1 MHRKSCTLN
10 ALNNYTWIKKV
21 AFDLCYLADSLSA
34 LWACLNFYNSLI
46 TCTSLLCFPVRLLS
60 SQLLVVRMMA
70 ITIVRGK
77 QCWGCGGFTEWKHR
91 GLNAKLA
98 ILRIVLLHMAYSCHM
113 TSWLAQRQLISDP
126 LLQTNWWILKTDGP
140 KQKCVRLS
148 PFGQQILSVRF
159 VQKQHMLFTLSSKH
173 ILLQHRWRFMSPGL
187 VAGSFTSVPQ
197 CGF

>member
-1 MHRKSCTLN
+1 M
-10 ALNNYTWIKKV
+10 KKV
-21 AFDLCYLADSLSA
+21 AFDLCYLADSLPA

-70 ITIVRGK
+70 VMIVRGK

-98 ILRIVLLHMAYSCHM
+98 ILRIVLLHMACSCHM

-126 LLQTNWWILKTDGP
+126 LLQTNGWMLKTNGP

-197 CGF
+197 CSFWEQSALVWP